1 MNGIATSLAST
12 SRTLEDLHAH
22 KNGLKSEEKFILYI
36 TRFRLVETAEETS
49 QWSSRSKQ
57 QWDATNPI
65 IIHVKSK
72 LVRIGSTPPK
82 MIKYD
87 RQGWTG
93 AEWGLESGFEVP
105 IHEEPMLLIEVA
117 STKHPNIIIGLGAF
131 NVQSIATESNQ
142 YLRYC
147 LHITPTKTAI
157 DSEAV
162 HAVLDVEIHSSL
174 LDEPPESNYMPL
186 EYNYTAVRVSTMDLY
201 YPPFLLSDA
210 GQYIVSNV
218 ICVMNMTESSSL
230 AMQLVPL
237 KEASVY
243 INIEPPN
250 VITVRPQ
257 QRMYFSATWIH
268 SQKACMRAL
277 EIRLV
282 VNGLQRPSAPI
293 VIKAHLTIP
302 QPTTTNIPY
311 HYWVNT
317 TCITN
322 RSILASQE
330 LPILRA
336 ILPVYRVLSSSGFV
350 DPTEGMI
357 VAFDKDKGEQ
367 VLLRND
373 GMPLTMSRPGSQWSK
388 LAMDSALRRDGV
400 IQGIDISQTNI
411 TDLFSES
418 LLNANGSFVVQEADQ
433 VDSFPM
439 RRPLLN
445 LYQKT
450 CMCTIVLGTIY
461 GFPMVLG
468 LSTGISPSFQ
478 VSITLLDQKGWQIV
492 IGDTLP
498 SYQSASG
505 SLRWIEH
512 LVLLKWPGAD
522 STQFIRLN
530 LTEVR
535 PQDGD
540 ETPIGAGLIS
550 LNRMDRI
557 HAMNSLSV
565 AFYVYETYSLYDQLN
580 SSSLLMKDVKVI
592 FSEMR

>member
-1 MNGIATSLAST
+1 MLGTSISLASSEGT
-12 SRTLEDLHAH
+12 SDLHAH
-22 KNGLKSEEKFILYI
+22 KHNLKPEEKFILHI

-49 QWSSRSKQ
+49 QWSSRSKH
-57 QWDATNPI
+57 QWDATSPI

-72 LVRIGSTPPK
+72 LVRIGTTPPK

-93 AEWGLESGFEVP
+93 AVWGLDAGIEIP
-105 IHEEPMLLIEVA
+105 LHEEPMLLLEVA
-117 STKHPNIIIGLGAF
+117 SANHPNKIIGLAAF
-131 NVQSIATESNQ
+131 NAQSIATEGNQ
-142 YLRYC
+142 YSKYC
-147 LHITPTKTAI
+147 LHITPTQTAI

-174 LDEPPESNYMPL
+174 LDEPPEGNYMPL
-186 EYNYTAVRVSTMDLY
+186 EYNYGAVRVSTVDFY
-201 YPPFLLSDA
+201 YPPFLLSTT
-210 GQYIVSNV
+210 GQYIISNV

-230 AMQLVPL
+230 AMQLIPL
-237 KEASVY
+237 KEASMY
-243 INIEPPN
+243 ISVEPPN

-257 QRMYFSATWIH
+257 QRMYFSATWVH

-293 VIKAHLTIP
+293 VVKVHITVP

-322 RSILASQE
+322 RHMLASQE

-336 ILPVYRVLSSSGFV
+336 ILPVYRVLSSGGFV

-367 VLLRND
+367 VLLRTD
-373 GMPLTMSRPGSQWSK
+373 GMPLAMSRPSNHWNK
-388 LAMDSALRRDGV
+388 LAMDSAFRRDGTM
-400 IQGIDISQTNI
+400 QGIDLTEAAI

-418 LLNANGSFVVQEADQ
+418 VLNANGSFVVRDADQ
-433 VDSFPM
+433 IDTFPV
-439 RRPLLN
+439 RGPLLN

-461 GFPMVLG
+461 GFPMVSG
-468 LSTGISPSFQ
+468 LLTGISPSFQ
-478 VSITLLDQKGWQIV
+478 VSITLLDQKGWQVV
-492 IGDTLP
+492 IGETLP

-550 LNRMDRI
+550 LNKMDRI
-557 HAMNSLSV
+557 HAVNSLSV

-580 SSSLLMKDVKVI
+580 SSSLIMKDVKVI